1 MSNWSEVDLLQ
12 VDLANLSAEDRQALR
27 AEVERRA
34 RLERASVL
42 RAGVAWLRR
51 ILWPSRPRTRG
62 QVYVPVPRGP
72 LDLIFGGRA

>member
-12 VDLANLSAEDRQALR
+12 VDLASLSAEDRQALH

-42 RAGVAWLRR
+42 RAGFAWLRR
-51 ILWPSRPRTRG
+51 ILWPSRRRTRG